1 MEKMAEIPFLVD
13 FSPPTL
19 LVALV
24 FLAQVLV
31 RSGTPGLDRFCSRR
45 AITIRSI
52 AKLKPAESRR
62 RRNGWQRRPRVP
74 ILADLKMRQW
84 TSDRPRGAIDDSET

>member
-1 MEKMAEIPFLVD
+1 MAEILFLVD
-13 FSPPTL
+13 FSSPTL
-19 LVALV
+19 LVPLA

-45 AITIRSI
+45 GITIRFI
-52 AKLKPAESRR
+52 RNLKPAESGCRVTDH
-62 RRNGWQRRPRVP
+62 NGVHEFP